1 MALGI
6 KLGCTAAESF
16 HGLLARILDRL
27 TPRFPLWGAGFY
39 PSKGSFC
46 L

>member
-6 KLGCTAAESF
+6 KLGCAAAESF
-16 HGLLARILDRL
+16 RGLLARILDRL
-27 TPRFPLWGAGFY
+27 TPRFPLWDAGIY
-39 PSKGSFC
+39 PSKRSFC